1 MFRLR
6 HIVYMMTN
14 AVIVGGMLILVL
26 SLGLEGWLTMF
37 GSVVVGFIVAW
48 PVARLIARWIKIEDP
63 AWNES
68 RDRPVAAERRYRAAR
83 EDGLTPDAANAAA
96 RRRV

>member
-63 AWNES
+63 AWNAT
-68 RDRPVAAERRYRAAR
+68 RDRPVAAERKYRAAR
-83 EDGLTPDAANAAA
+83 ARGLPPDAAEAAA
-96 RRRV
+96 RR